1 MQLNPMVA
9 KEVARGSLVG
19 KPMKLEVDD
28 STAPPSSVDDSGHD
42 EDEDA
47 MENGAAAEGNRRRR
61 KKTPT
66 KKSTSNNKA
75 GDADAALAAV
85 ATSPTSLAEALV
97 RILESVDAAGELLRG
112 ALEHL
117 NLASTKQG
125 QSVQLPRKQQS
136 FVQSSSSLALVPAQP
151 QQRNESMMEG
161 TTEMI
166 SWKMTTSHH
175 HRRRDEPRA
184 AVEEST
190 KPKASTRS

>member
-1 MQLNPMVA
+1 MQL
-9 KEVARGSLVG
+9 GSSL
-19 KPMKLEVDD
+19 D
-28 STAPPSSVDDSGHD
+28 SSSLDRPPNDD

-47 MENGAAAEGNRRRR
+47 MENGAFAEGNRRRR

-125 QSVQLPRKQQS
+125 QSVQLPRKRQS
-136 FVQSSSSLALVPAQP
+136 TVRSSSRRSALMRCSPLSSA
-151 QQRNESMMEG
+151 
-161 TTEMI
+161 
-166 SWKMTTSHH
+166 
-175 HRRRDEPRA
+175 
-184 AVEEST
+184 
-190 KPKASTRS
+190 